1 METDK
6 HIDIIRS
13 RLDRLL
19 RELRAT
25 PVLSQAKI
33 TAALKS
39 VLLEVEETVE
49 TGGRSITL
57 TELRERLTDMPG
69 ARPVLE
75 AIDAAIADGAD

>member
-39 VLLEVEETVE
+39 VVLEVANTVE
-49 TGGRSITL
+49 TGGRSMTL